1 MCSTALQQ
9 ARSPCPPVVPTV
21 RSIMAR
27 SMTPQLDLV
36 RDQAREFLE
45 NNPVAKRVAQDS
57 FDRVVELFRPHADYV
72 RVEEAKLPSF
82 TDRIERYK
90 AEIKIENMAPDN
102 PLKRGRFYYYK
113 EAEPGNRHETNVLN
127 GAEEDNDDRKL
138 GIFWLV
144 GCADNNNPRPFIPK
158 PEEHDTDSLWCWYE
172 RLDPKSLELLD
183 VTVLFSNDEF
193 NELELDQDYAKAAK
207 DYLYWLKGSVA
218 DKTPVSGQAYQV
230 ISAPENLAKPPAPP
244 AGAEAIDEYDVALL
258 AFLNQTP
265 NMRRKVSDVMPVKGP
280 QDRKAVSNRLRK
292 LADQIPPLVDYP
304 KGGRT
309 GVAILVAGVDA
320 LKRVTAPTPH

>member
-1 MCSTALQQ
+1 
-9 ARSPCPPVVPTV
+9 
-21 RSIMAR
+21 
-27 SMTPQLDLV
+27 MTPQLDLI
-36 RDQAREFLE
+36 RDQTREFLE
-45 NNPVAKRVAQDS
+45 NNPVALRVAQDS
-57 FDRVVELFRPHADYV
+57 FDRVVELFRPHAEYV

-144 GCADNNNPRPFIPK
+144 GYADNNNPRPFIPK
-158 PEEHDTDSLWCWYE
+158 PEEHDTDSFLCWDA
-172 RLDPKSLELLD
+172 RLYAKSLEMVDQIVLL
-183 VTVLFSNDEF
+183 SNDEF

-218 DKTPVSGQAYQV
+218 DKTPVSGQANHV

-244 AGAEAIDEYDVALL
+244 AGAEAIDAAITADHELILSVLSNAPGKCMKVHEVTSKCQIRNRETVGRLL
-258 AFLNQTP
+258 RDLNV
-265 NMRRKVSDVMPVKGP
+265 RG
-280 QDRKAVSNRLRK
+280 
-292 LADQIPPLVDYP
+292 LVDQP
-304 KGGRT
+304 FGIRKGYGLT
-309 GVAILVAGVDA
+309 DKGKAKIATLNA
-320 LKRVTAPTPH
+320 LT